1 LIRSQIIIKNGDKKI
16 REIKLTI
23 ISKILLIIL
32 HQGESQILFISVIGI
47 FPRKETSVLFL
58 IKSKEFERYLYF
70 TQ

>member
-1 LIRSQIIIKNGDKKI
+1 MSKN
-16 REIKLTI
+16 
-23 ISKILLIIL
+23 LLITL

-58 IKSKEFERYLYF
+58 IKSNELERYLYF